1 MEKSLKKELLV
12 FYIPAI
18 IVIIAVILLIL
29 RLFRSEAEVFSGTIE
44 TTVVNAA
51 SLIPGRI
58 DSVWVERGDMVKKGQ
73 ILATLKPDIMNA
85 KIGQAEGVLKAAEGL
100 VEKAEHGARAQQKQ
114 AAWNQYQMAK
124 SQFEFAEKTY
134 KRFQMLYADSIISKQ
149 EMDELEF
156 KHKAAKEQMEA
167 ARAIY
172 EMAKEGA
179 RKEDI
184 KSARGKY
191 KQASSVYEEA
201 RAFYENLQIIA
212 PVAGEI
218 SNKIAEAG
226 EVVPAGYPVLTI
238 QMPEKMHAL
247 LNIRED
253 KLKAFRKDAIFK
265 ARIAAL
271 GDTLYDF
278 RVTFL
283 SPLADFATWVPTK
296 DKGEFDLKTFE
307 VHLKPVKTISGLR
320 PGMSIQVYMEE

>member
-1 MEKSLKKELLV
+1 METKQKKEMTV
-12 FYIPAI
+12 FYIPAV
-18 IVIIAVILLIL
+18 IVAIALVFILL
-29 RLFRSEAEVFSGTIE
+29 RLFRSEPLIFTGTVE

-58 DSVWVERGDMVKKGQ
+58 DTIMAERGDPVQRGQ
-73 ILATLKPDIMNA
+73 VLAMLKPDIMNA

-100 VEKAEHGARAQQKQ
+100 VEKAEHGAREQQKQ

-156 KHKAAKEQMEA
+156 KYKAAKEQMKA

-191 KQASSVYEEA
+191 KQASSVYQEA
-201 RAFYENLQIIA
+201 KAFYDNLKIIA
-212 PVAGEI
+212 PVSGEI
-218 SNKIAEAG
+218 SNQIAEVG
-226 EVVPAGYPVLTI
+226 EVVPSGYPVFTI
-238 QMPEKMHAL
+238 QVPEKIHAL
-247 LNIRED
+247 LNVRED
-253 KLKAFRKDAIFK
+253 YLSLFK
-265 ARIAAL
+265 KGSVFEARITAI
-271 GDTLYDF
+271 GDTLYKF
-278 RVTFL
+278 KVSFL

-307 VHLKPVKTISGLR
+307 VHLKPLKPINGLR
-320 PGMSIQVYMEE
+320 PGMTIQIFADE